1 MNIEIFR
8 SFRFESA
15 HYLPHFPEGHKCRRL
30 HGHSFHLEI
39 GVSGTP
45 DRHTGA
51 IMDFAEIKKRVTPF
65 VEMLDHRLINDVG
78 DQLGNAPHAELLRNP
93 TSENLALWFVQQL
106 KKKISGLSTVV
117 VHETCTSKCVIKL
130 QS

>member
-45 DRHTGA
+45 DSYTGA

-78 DQLGNAPHAELLRNP
+78 DQLGNVPHAELLRNP

-106 KKKISGLSTVV
+106 KQKISGLSTVV